1 MGLNVLVLR
10 GELAQHPA
18 AARFAAEVRR
28 IHGRYAD
35 EVVARYRLCPFLR
48 DAESGFGSFCVLLD
62 REPVLETALAAV
74 REAETSVVHLV
85 FPCIRTPALQFER
98 FSARLGEQLRL
109 TCDPSPVMASF
120 HPEMAGDDTNYH
132 RLVGLLR
139 HAPDPFVQTVP
150 EGLNQGGTV
159 LAGAGVDPGVDRPRT
174 TSRGCTA
181 RASWRSRRSS
191 PRSSRIAT
199 RATRRTSRRS
209 GSRGAGAG
217 SSTDVEELAT

>member
-159 LAGAGVDPGVDRPRT
+159 LAGAGVDPGVDPAEDNFARLHGPGVVEIQAKLAEILADRDA
-174 TSRGCTA
+174 SYAPHLEALGLAWRG
-181 RASWRSRRSS
+181 RRFV
-191 PRSSRIAT
+191 
-199 RATRRTSRRS
+199 
-209 GSRGAGAG
+209 
-217 SSTDVEELAT
+217 D